1 MARTFVYCS
10 ARRLVIL
17 VAALANLCI
26 GLGFAVLARDRI
38 RADGPFASPVFLFV
52 VLHAA
57 VVVAPIALYFY
68 AVHPAW
74 AWHYWVD
81 PGHVPGLAIVPL
93 VVGHAGLVI
102 AAWYGGALLIRRDR
116 RDVALYVLGALVVT
130 FVGVTIGLLHR
141 LTTSATY
148 ETFHQDKGAG
158 FLQVDL
164 GWAVITSFMA
174 TAGSAIYVA
183 IEVLR
188 DGRRVR
194 TR

>member
-1 MARTFVYCS
+1 MFGAE
-10 ARRLVIL
+10 ALIL
-17 VAALANLCI
+17 VAALANLCL
-26 GLGFAVLARDRI
+26 GLAFAVLARDRV
-38 RADGPFASPVFLFV
+38 RADGPFAGPAFLFV

-81 PGHVPGLAIVPL
+81 PAHVPGLAIVPL

-102 AAWYGGALLIRRDR
+102 GGWYGGAQLIRHDR
-116 RDVALYVLGALVVT
+116 RDLALYALGGLALT
-130 FVGVTIGLLHR
+130 FVGVTVALAHR
-141 LTTSATY
+141 LTTSASY
-148 ETFHQDKGAG
+148 EAFHQDHGAG

-183 IEVLR
+183 IELLR